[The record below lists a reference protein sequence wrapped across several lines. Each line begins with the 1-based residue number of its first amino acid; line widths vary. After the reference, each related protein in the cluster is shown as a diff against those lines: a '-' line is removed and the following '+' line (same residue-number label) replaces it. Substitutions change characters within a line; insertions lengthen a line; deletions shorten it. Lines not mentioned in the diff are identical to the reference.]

1 MFIAAL
7 GLGVASLGFL
17 IAAIVGSSQI
27 WQWPAIGCALIGL
40 VLLIV
45 DHIRY
50 RGASRELEE
59 EPELPRMPNR
69 RRSHSHHRRQDPK

>member
-1 MFIAAL
+1 MFIAVL
-7 GLGVASLGFL
+7 VLGVASLGFL

-40 VLLIV
+40 VLLII

-50 RGASRELEE
+50 RGVSHEGEDE
-59 EPELPRMPNR
+59 QESPHTPNQH
-69 RRSHSHHRRQDPK
+69 RSHSHRRQDPK

>member
-40 VLLIV
+40 VLLVI

-50 RGASRELEE
+50 RGASRELVE
-59 EPELPRMPNR
+59 EPEPPRTPNR
-69 RRSHSHHRRQDPK
+69 RSSHSHHRRQDPK

>member
-50 RGASRELEE
+50 RGASREPEE
-59 EPELPRMPNR
+59 EPESPRMPNR
-69 RRSHSHHRRQDPK
+69 RSSHSHHRRQDPK

>member
-17 IAAIVGSSQI
+17 IVAIVGSSQI

-40 VLLIV
+40 VLLVI

-50 RGASRELEE
+50 RSASRELEE
-59 EPELPRMPNR
+59 EPEPPRTPNR
-69 RRSHSHHRRQDPK
+69 HSPHSHHRRQDPK

>member
-40 VLLIV
+40 VLLII

-50 RGASRELEE
+50 RGVSHKGED
-59 EPELPRMPNR
+59 EPEPPRTPNQH
-69 RRSHSHHRRQDPK
+69 RSHSHRRQDPK

>member
-40 VLLIV
+40 VLLCV

-69 RRSHSHHRRQDPK
+69 RSSHSHHRRQDPK

>member
-40 VLLIV
+40 VLLII

-59 EPELPRMPNR
+59 ETEPPRTSNPR
-69 RRSHSHHRRQDPK
+69 SSHSHHRRQDPK

>member
-59 EPELPRMPNR
+59 EPEPPRMLNR
-69 RRSHSHHRRQDPK
+69 RSSHSHHRRQDPK

>member
-17 IAAIVGSSQI
+17 IA
-27 WQWPAIGCALIGL
+27 QWPAIGCALIGL

-69 RRSHSHHRRQDPK
+69 RSSHSHHRRQDPK

>member
-40 VLLIV
+40 VLLVI

-50 RGASRELEE
+50 RGASRGPEE
-59 EPELPRMPNR
+59 EPEPPRTPNR
-69 RRSHSHHRRQDPK
+69 RSSHSHHRRQDPK

>member
-1 MFIAAL
+1 MFIVVL
-7 GLGVASLGFL
+7 VLGVASLGFL

-40 VLLIV
+40 VLLII

-50 RGASRELEE
+50 RGVSHEGEE
-59 EPELPRMPNR
+59 EPESPHTPNQH
-69 RRSHSHHRRQDPK
+69 RSHSHRRQDPK

>member
-59 EPELPRMPNR
+59 EPEPPHTSNPRS
-69 RRSHSHHRRQDPK
+69 SHSHHRHQDPK

>member
-7 GLGVASLGFL
+7 GLGMASLGFL
-17 IAAIVGSSQI
+17 IAAIVGSSKI

-69 RRSHSHHRRQDPK
+69 RSSHSHHRRQDPK

>member
-59 EPELPRMPNR
+59 ELELPRMPNR
-69 RRSHSHHRRQDPK
+69 RSSHSHHRRQDPK

>member
-1 MFIAAL
+1 M
-7 GLGVASLGFL
+7 ASLGFL

-40 VLLIV
+40 VLLII

-50 RGASRELEE
+50 RNTSHEQAE
-59 EPELPRMPNR
+59 EPEPPRTPNR
-69 RRSHSHHRRQDPK
+69 RSSHSHHRRQDPK

>member
-59 EPELPRMPNR
+59 EPEPPHTPNPRS
-69 RRSHSHHRRQDPK
+69 SHSHHRRQDPK

>member
-27 WQWPAIGCALIGL
+27 WQWPAIVCALIGL
-40 VLLIV
+40 VLLII
-45 DHIRY
+45 DPIRY
-50 RGASRELEE
+50 RGV
-59 EPELPRMPNR
+59 
-69 RRSHSHHRRQDPK
+69 SH

>member
-50 RGASRELEE
+50 RGASREPEE
-59 EPELPRMPNR
+59 ESEPPRMPNR
-69 RRSHSHHRRQDPK
+69 RSSHSHHRRQDPK

>member
-40 VLLIV
+40 VLLII

-59 EPELPRMPNR
+59 EPERPRTSNP
-69 RRSHSHHRRQDPK
+69 RSSLSHHLLQDPK

>member
-1 MFIAAL
+1 MFITAL

-40 VLLIV
+40 VLLII

-50 RGASRELEE
+50 RNTSREQEE
-59 EPELPRMPNR
+59 SESPRTPNR
-69 RRSHSHHRRQDPK
+69 RSSHSHHRRQDPK

>member
-1 MFIAAL
+1 MFIAVL
-7 GLGVASLGFL
+7 VLGVASLGFL

-40 VLLIV
+40 VLLII

-50 RGASRELEE
+50 RGASREE
-59 EPELPRMPNR
+59 EPEPPRTPNR
-69 RRSHSHHRRQDPK
+69 RSSHSHHRRQDPK

>member
-50 RGASRELEE
+50 RGASRELEA
-59 EPELPRMPNR
+59 PHTSNPRS
-69 RRSHSHHRRQDPK
+69 SHSHHRRQDPK

>member
-40 VLLIV
+40 VLLVI

-50 RGASRELEE
+50 RGASREPEE
-59 EPELPRMPNR
+59 EPEPPRTSNR
-69 RRSHSHHRRQDPK
+69 SSSHSHHRRQDPK

>member
-40 VLLIV
+40 VQLIV

-69 RRSHSHHRRQDPK
+69 RSSHSHHRRQDPK

>member
-59 EPELPRMPNR
+59 EPEPPHMLNPRS
-69 RRSHSHHRRQDPK
+69 SHSHHRRQDPK

>member
-7 GLGVASLGFL
+7 GLGVVSLGFL

-40 VLLIV
+40 VLLII

-50 RGASRELEE
+50 RGVSRELEE
-59 EPELPRMPNR
+59 EPEPPRTSNPR
-69 RRSHSHHRRQDPK
+69 SSHSHHRRQDPK

>member
-1 MFIAAL
+1 MFIAVL
-7 GLGVASLGFL
+7 VLGVASLGFL

-40 VLLIV
+40 VLLIT

-50 RGASRELEE
+50 RGVSHEGED
-59 EPELPRMPNR
+59 EPESPHTQNQH
-69 RRSHSHHRRQDPK
+69 RSHSHHRQDPK